1 MVKNY
6 AYKKQTHRLK
16 QQLTAT
22 PVDGHGAQRVRFT
35 VLLEML
41 QHQYSSSSI
50 TAIEARKIIQEA
62 FPHIISKRSTHQNAT
77 YIVGVE
83 LRPAPASASP
93 SKAEAQEP
101 GPACS
106 RNELIECIQVLEGQ
120 VRELERSRDH
130 TITGFR
136 NQLAREADQVISYNE
151 QAFHGPDSTE
161 NIAKFSLDT
170 LVDELHSQAPSLYG
184 LLQDVGHTSRNESTT
199 ERICT
204 EELKTVTSMCVLLNA
219 RTNRCNG
226 MQLLISLMLIARATN
241 KQV

>member
-1 MVKNY
+1 M
-6 AYKKQTHRLK
+6 
-16 QQLTAT
+16 
-22 PVDGHGAQRVRFT
+22 DGHGAQRVRFT

-62 FPHIISKRSTHQNAT
+62 FPHIISKRSTHQKAT

-83 LRPAPASASP
+83 LRSAPASASP

-106 RNELIECIQVLEGQ
+106 RNELIERIQVLEGR
-120 VRELERSRDH
+120 VRELERSRVH
-130 TITGFR
+130 TIIGFR

-170 LVDELHSQAPSLYG
+170 LVDELRSQAPSLYG

-219 RTNRCNG
+219 RTISNRCNG
-226 MQLLISLMLIARATN
+226 MQLLISLMLIVRATN

>member
-22 PVDGHGAQRVRFT
+22 PVDGHGAQRVSFT

-62 FPHIISKRSTHQNAT
+62 FPHIISKRSTHQKAT

-83 LRPAPASASP
+83 LRPVPALASP

-106 RNELIECIQVLEGQ
+106 RNELIERIQVLE
-120 VRELERSRDH
+120 ELERSRDH

>member
-1 MVKNY
+1 MLT
-6 AYKKQTHRLK
+6 KKKTHRLK

-62 FPHIISKRSTHQNAT
+62 FPHIIISKRSTHQKAI

-106 RNELIECIQVLEGQ
+106 RNELIERIQVLEGR

-130 TITGFR
+130 TIIGFR
-136 NQLAREADQVISYNE
+136 NQLAQEADQVISYNE

-170 LVDELHSQAPSLYG
+170 LVDELRSQAPSLYG

-241 KQV
+241 K